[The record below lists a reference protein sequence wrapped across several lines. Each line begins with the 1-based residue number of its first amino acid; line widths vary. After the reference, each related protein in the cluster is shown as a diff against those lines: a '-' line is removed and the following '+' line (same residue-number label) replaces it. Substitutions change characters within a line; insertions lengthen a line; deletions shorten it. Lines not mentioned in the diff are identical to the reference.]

1 MASNLS
7 DYEKLRAQNIQK
19 NNARL
24 RSLGLIS
31 AAEERVSNNTA
42 LGISNAPDE
51 KEKSDSE
58 DSECSDEEEDYED
71 ISTGTSTDKKKRKRG
86 KVSVNGPPRQG
97 MRKSLRLR
105 GISCTLKH
113 AKGDNKPKDKESIQ
127 KERMERVRECRETR
141 LRAAKAVAELGA
153 EAAAKEN
160 PTATYEHCL
169 MRVKTMTSKA
179 LINRVRF
186 YMLATFDRV
195 SKKIFLSRCL

>member
-24 RSLGLIS
+24 RFLGLIS
-31 AAEERVSNNTA
+31 AVEERVSNNTA

-58 DSECSDEEEDYED
+58 DSDEEEDYED
-71 ISTGTSTDKKKRKRG
+71 VSTGTSTGKKKRKRG
-86 KVSVNGPPRQG
+86 KESVNGPPRQG

-105 GISCTLKH
+105 GISCNLKH
-113 AKGDNKPKDKESIQ
+113 AKGDNKLKDKESIQ
-127 KERMERVRECRETR
+127 KERMERVKECRETR
-141 LRAAKAVAELGA
+141 LRAAKAVAEVGA

-179 LINRVRF
+179 LVSRVRF
-186 YMLATFDRV
+186 ICSQRLNESLFRLKTF
-195 SKKIFLSRCL
+195 LPRCL